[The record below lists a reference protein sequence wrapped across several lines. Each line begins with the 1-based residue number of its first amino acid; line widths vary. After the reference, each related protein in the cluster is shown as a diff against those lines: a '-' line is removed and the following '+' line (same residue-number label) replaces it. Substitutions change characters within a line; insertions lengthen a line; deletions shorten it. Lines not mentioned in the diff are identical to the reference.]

1 MPAVLSLA
9 VLLLG
14 GLLATRDLVS
24 AQVAIPKRT
33 QLDEPGI
40 KQARL
45 SFSEQFVSA
54 NGLKE
59 LTAAVARERNIDRI
73 AELKGLLEAFPF
85 PAKKELILESLEKRR
100 FEASPFLRTKVL
112 LNTEGKETPEQLA
125 ELIKIYPH
133 DFLLHSRFAF
143 LSMMN
148 GSHKKEVFDAVSAV
162 ERLTDNHPMAL
173 FLRAQRER
181 ITRLDDPDLWKK
193 TSKALIYYKLVNYA
207 AKLVSTKAGVE
218 DSIES
223 ITRYLQK
230 NGITPPEPTAEQ
242 YAAVK
247 KRGWAFNKQML
258 EPFKKVD

>member
-1 MPAVLSLA
+1 MGATATMRLTLLTS
-9 VLLLG
+9 LLLFPQSPQVKPG
-14 GLLATRDLVS
+14 NVEQEIKTARLFYSQNYLRRTAAKTFINLLANEEDIDRLAEYKGLLQCMPFPVDKELAIESLERRKLPPALLPRTRALLATGPEGD
-24 AQVAIPKRT
+24 P
-33 QLDEPGI
+33 EYF
-40 KQARL
+40 ARL
-45 SFSEQFVSA
+45 
-54 NGLKE
+54 
-59 LTAAVARERNIDRI
+59 AR
-73 AELKGLLEAFPF
+73 LHP
-85 PAKKELILESLEKRR
+85 
-100 FEASPFLRTKVL
+100 
-112 LNTEGKETPEQLA
+112 
-125 ELIKIYPH
+125 Y

-207 AKLVSTKAGVE
+207 GKLVSTKVGVE

-223 ITRYLQK
+223 ITRYLKK
-230 NGITPPEPTAEQ
+230 NGITPPEPTPEQ

-258 EPFKKVD
+258 EPFKKVE